1 MPTVP
6 TTFVPQVAPGG
17 AGDIGMVQAPQV
29 AVTENLAAQQQ
40 VQFGRAMTQAG
51 DVAFRIGSAI
61 QDAIDESKAKNFEL
75 ESMRQFNSVLRGQDG
90 YLRSS
95 GLAAAERFAQTEDAM
110 AQIVSGSLD
119 SLDNDTQKSM
129 YRNVMARHMMSAQ
142 TQMLDHRDAEVK
154 KATVESSR
162 ARGEQFLQLAI
173 EDYKNRD
180 VPMSDYAINLGVGLA
195 EIRTAGRALGWT
207 DDSPQMQAAEKQYR
221 THAADGVVNR
231 LMLDSEYDEAYK
243 FLKAQI
249 KAGNVEEKVAQQLL
263 SSVDANRDRW
273 MIDQYA
279 TTIKGY
285 GRVGMPDDE
294 ANNPQDAPGSL
305 RDALDIAEGIKD
317 QEIRKGVQAALRTQ
331 YGQEEALQRQEYI
344 QLLDSFDQF
353 FAVPGNTPANA
364 PPGPWGRLKPED
376 QARYLK
382 AQREQDDLETRVYFA
397 QNPQELT
404 IQNLDERRH
413 LLTPETY
420 LALRQ
425 KLNSPD
431 QIRAAT
437 VDADQF
443 KDILNANGMRDI
455 AQPGRDK
462 TNLEM
467 ADMLTT
473 RVKDQIDVAQQRVK
487 RELSREEKA
496 AIMREEII
504 RFGETLY
511 IEKSYLPD
519 RVIEL
524 GKMRPGQQIAAMEKL
539 TKAERDAMYVMVRE
553 NDKEVQVNIGKIPP
567 SFMDMANREFGK
579 TGRTPTFSQIA
590 QYWIKKGR
598 PSR

>member
-61 QDAIDESKAKNFEL
+61 QDAIDESEAKAADTAFIQQANTI
-75 ESMRQFNSVLRGQDG
+75 LRGQNG

-95 GLAAAERFAQTEDAM
+95 GRDAESRYAET
-110 AQIVSGSLD
+110 VD
-119 SLDNDTQKSM
+119 SLTQMGQGTLDGLRNDTQRAMVRNSM
-129 YRNVMARHMMSAQ
+129 SRNMMTFQAQ
-142 TQMLDHRDAEVK
+142 ILDHRDKEVK
-154 KATVESSR
+154 TFTVNESR
-162 ARGEQFLQLAI
+162 ARAEQYGQLAI
-173 EDYKNRD
+173 EDWKNRA
-180 VPMSDYAINLGVGLA
+180 VPMSEYAINLGVA
-195 EIRTAGRALGWT
+195 ENEIRTAGRALGWT
-207 DDSPQMQAAEKQYR
+207 DDSAQMQAAVKQLR
-221 THAADGVVNR
+221 TQVTDGVVNR
-231 LMLDSEYDEAYK
+231 MMLESNYDEAYQ
-243 FLKAQI
+243 FVKAEL
-249 KAGNVEEKVAQQLL
+249 KAGNLEEKAAQPLL
-263 SSVDANRDRW
+263 SSIDANRDRW

-285 GRVGMPDDE
+285 GRVGMPEDE
-294 ANNPQDAPGSL
+294 SNNPQDAPASL
-305 RDALDIAEGIKD
+305 REALQLVDKVPKEYQA
-317 QEIRKGVQAALRTQ
+317 GVSASLRTQ
-331 YGQEEALQRQEYI
+331 YAQEDALVRQEKI
-344 QLLDSFDQF
+344 QLKDRVTQF
-353 FAVPGNTPANA
+353 LAIPGNRAENI
-364 PPGPWGRLKPED
+364 PPGVWGRLEPAD
-376 QARYLK
+376 QAMFLK
-382 AQREQDDLETRVYFA
+382 AQRDQDDIATRVYFA

-404 IQNLDERRH
+404 RESLDERRH

-420 LALRQ
+420 LAYL
-425 KLNSPD
+425 KDLNAPD
-431 QIRAAT
+431 KIRAAT

-467 ADMLTT
+467 ADMLIT

-496 AIMREEII
+496 AIMRDEIL

-519 RVIEL
+519 QVIAL

-553 NDKEVQVNIGKIPP
+553 NDREIQVNIGQIPP